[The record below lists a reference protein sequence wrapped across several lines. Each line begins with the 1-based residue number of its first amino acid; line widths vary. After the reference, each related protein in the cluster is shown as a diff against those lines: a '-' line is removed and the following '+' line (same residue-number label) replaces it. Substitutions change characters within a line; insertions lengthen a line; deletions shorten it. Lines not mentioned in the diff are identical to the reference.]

1 MLENTI
7 AYFRHRP
14 SRSIGFLFSIGSLLL
29 GIWVAALP
37 GIKHRLGFTDG
48 SLGLSLL
55 LAPAGSLTA
64 VMLSSAYFSRVQA
77 GKALMAGCMLQC
89 IAYTV
94 QVASTSRPMF
104 WAGLFAAGFIGCL
117 NGIAGN
123 AVVDRTEK
131 ASGRKIMSTSHGMYS
146 IGGFISAGVAAAF
159 NSVHLAAYLQMII
172 MSVGIISMLVVIRKQ
187 ILANTAYIHGG
198 SSFAAPPPTIIGLA
212 FICFVSFMGEGCIG
226 DWSAIYLKESLHSS
240 AVLAS
245 GGFAGFSIA
254 MAIGRLNGDALAP
267 KIKPKVMVMTG
278 ALVAAAGFLL
288 AISLPY
294 KGTAIAGFTLVGF
307 GYSCIVPILFSA
319 AANVKG
325 LSPAMGIASIASG
338 GLIGFLLGPAV
349 IGFIAEK
356 STLASGLSLVLV
368 LSLLAVWAAYKNK
381 FLNSSAALTST

>member
-7 AYFRHRP
+7 AYLRHRP
-14 SRSIGFLFSIGSLLL
+14 GRSIGFLFSIGSLLP

-77 GKALMAGCMLQC
+77 GKALMAGCPLQC
-89 IAYTV
+89 VAYTV
-94 QVASTSRPMF
+94 QVAS
-104 WAGLFAAGFIGCL
+104 
-117 NGIAGN
+117 
-123 AVVDRTEK
+123 
-131 ASGRKIMSTSHGMYS
+131 
-146 IGGFISAGVAAAF
+146 
-159 NSVHLAAYLQMII
+159 
-172 MSVGIISMLVVIRKQ
+172 
-187 ILANTAYIHGG
+187 
-198 SSFAAPPPTIIGLA
+198 
-212 FICFVSFMGEGCIG
+212 
-226 DWSAIYLKESLHSS
+226 
-240 AVLAS
+240 
-245 GGFAGFSIA
+245 
-254 MAIGRLNGDALAP
+254 
-267 KIKPKVMVMTG
+267 
-278 ALVAAAGFLL
+278 AGFLL

-356 STLASGLSLVLV
+356 STLASGLSLVLA
-368 LSLLAVWAAYKNK
+368 LSLLAIWAAYKNK
-381 FLNSSAALTST
+381 FPNSSVTS